1 MLPQWLCG
9 RESLNAMGVRG
20 VCVFGDHHVVRGL
33 KNPEGLKKPANG
45 AVNTLHFYTHHHH
58 HNPGNNRALTSILE
72 RSKNV
77 LFWVGRI
84 LMADGLI
91 FIQN

>member
-20 VCVFGDHHVVRGL
+20 VLGDDRRAGTR
-33 KNPEGLKKPANG
+33 KRSD
-45 AVNTLHFYTHHHH
+45 TLHYHQHY
-58 HNPGNNRALTSILE
+58 PGNNRALTSILE

>member
-1 MLPQWLCG
+1 V
-9 RESLNAMGVRG
+9 RVRG
-20 VCVFGDHHVVRGL
+20 PSRRAGV
-33 KNPEGLKKPANG
+33 KSNPEGLKKTRKRSGKHP
-45 AVNTLHFYTHHHH
+45 TLLYTHHQ

>member
-33 KNPEGLKKPANG
+33 KNPEGLKKTRKRSGKHPTLLYTPPPAQ
-45 AVNTLHFYTHHHH
+45 
-58 HNPGNNRALTSILE
+58 PRQQS
-72 RSKNV
+72 RPNV
-77 LFWVGRI
+77 YFRT
-84 LMADGLI
+84 
-91 FIQN
+91 F